1 MLRDGT
7 GASVSRGSNRRS
19 DGKGPAGRLA
29 GLSASGPSQRQLRVA
44 EEVRRVLAEVF
55 ARTEFRDP
63 ELAGVTITVTE
74 VRISPDLKHATA
86 FVSDLGKGDVEKLL
100 PALKRVA
107 PYLRTQLSHTLR
119 LRIAP
124 EIHFQPDT
132 ALDYAMEVD
141 ALLRRP
147 EVQRDLDEDE
157 ED

>member
-1 MLRDGT
+1 M
-7 GASVSRGSNRRS
+7 
-19 DGKGPAGRLA
+19 
-29 GLSASGPSQRQLRVA
+29 
-44 EEVRRVLAEVF
+44 LAEVF

>member
-1 MLRDGT
+1 M
-7 GASVSRGSNRRS
+7 SHGSYRKA

-29 GLSASGPSQRQLRVA
+29 GRSAAGPSQRQLRVA

-55 ARTEFRDP
+55 ARTTFRDP
-63 ELAGVTITVTE
+63 DLSDVTITVTE

-86 FVSDLGKGDVEKLL
+86 FVARLGRTDIETIL

-107 PYLRTQLSHTLR
+107 PFLRTQLSHTLR
-119 LRIAP
+119 LRTAP

-141 ALLRRP
+141 ALLRKP
-147 EVQRDLDEDE
+147 EVQRDLKD
-157 ED
+157 